1 MELGPEPR
9 SSWGLSP
16 HTSLYHLC
24 PLPLQQ
30 KGGIYPLFPDS
41 IRRVRWTYWQ
51 SSRGEGETHADFYR
65 GPCLLSWRVGAVT
78 QARWGREPHVSMCP
92 PLRGA
97 RFLPRLCH
105 LPSFVREATVL
116 TSRELFL
123 LSLCLP
129 DWLSV
134 EINDKLPPW
143 RDYNNILVKLPIWK
157 L

>member
-1 MELGPEPR
+1 MKLGPEPR
-9 SSWGLSP
+9 SSWGLHP

-30 KGGIYPLFPDS
+30 RGASILYSLTPSEGSDEPTGKG
-41 IRRVRWTYWQ
+41 V
-51 SSRGEGETHADFYR
+51 RGEGETHADFYR
-65 GPCLLSWRVGAVT
+65 GPLPAELEGGAVT
-78 QARWGREPHVSMCP
+78 QTRWGREPHVSTGP

-97 RFLPRLCH
+97 CFSPHLCH

-143 RDYNNILVKLPIWK
+143 RDFNNILVKLPIWK